1 MTLICCCRFGVVFKV
16 KDKKDKSGEVFAA
29 KFVRC
34 RKSEEKQK
42 VKDEICIM
50 NSLDHSKLLQLA
62 AAYEN
67 PREIIMVMVRVRSKH
82 IACTE
87 ESHKLERTLGLCT

>member
-1 MTLICCCRFGVVFKV
+1 MCRFGVVFKV

-50 NSLDHSKLLQLA
+50 NSLDHPKLLQVHSIS
-62 AAYEN
+62 
-67 PREIIMVMVRVRSKH
+67 PR
-82 IACTE
+82 A
-87 ESHKLERTLGLCT
+87 

>member
-1 MTLICCCRFGVVFKV
+1 MCRFGVVFKV

-50 NSLDHSKLLQLA
+50 NSLDHPKLLQVHSILSFVLFPLSFHLLA
-62 AAYEN
+62 
-67 PREIIMVMVRVRSKH
+67 
-82 IACTE
+82 
-87 ESHKLERTLGLCT
+87 